1 MTVFT
6 KFLQPPFP
14 TVLIFSLFVD
24 FFALF
29 SPFSRYHRKIRI
41 TIPLIISIDKMMT
54 TLVPF
59 LPELDFKQTSVMKE
73 TIANTNNITLKGLI
87 NARFIR

>member
-1 MTVFT
+1 MRR
-6 KFLQPPFP
+6 LGIHDLADRP
-14 TVLIFSLFVD
+14 L
-24 FFALF
+24 ALL
-29 SPFSRYHRKIRI
+29 SQG
-41 TIPLIISIDKMMT
+41 TIDKMMT

>member
-1 MTVFT
+1 MRVSAAWPAFRSW
-6 KFLQPPFP
+6 
-14 TVLIFSLFVD
+14 I
-24 FFALF
+24 
-29 SPFSRYHRKIRI
+29 SR

>member
-1 MTVFT
+1 MFDLREEQERVI
-6 KFLQPPFP
+6 LVGVQENGGANAEE
-14 TVLIFSLFVD
+14 SLDELAELASTAGAKVEGRLVQ
-24 FFALF
+24 A
-29 SPFSRYHRKIRI
+29 
-41 TIPLIISIDKMMT
+41 

>member
-14 TVLIFSLFVD
+14 TVLIFSFFVD

-41 TIPLIISIDKMMT
+41 TIPPSSKGSLKKMRILGDGLEEMFSKNPP
-54 TLVPF
+54 PF
-59 LPELDFKQTSVMKE
+59 LNEVKGTPKRGALD
-73 TIANTNNITLKGLI
+73 
-87 NARFIR
+87 

>member
-1 MTVFT
+1 
-6 KFLQPPFP
+6 
-14 TVLIFSLFVD
+14 
-24 FFALF
+24 
-29 SPFSRYHRKIRI
+29 
-41 TIPLIISIDKMMT
+41 MMT